1 MKSIK
6 NIRTDYVKNELNFD
20 DLTVHPFDLFKSW
33 MTDALEQISEPNAFV
48 LSTVNTE
55 GKPSSRVLLLRD
67 LDDKGFN
74 FFTNYN
80 SQKSQDIESN
90 PYVCMNFFWY
100 ESERQVRVSGRI
112 EKLPSESSEDYFN
125 SRPYESKIGAW
136 ASKQSKELSS
146 RNELM
151 NLIKQFKKKYND
163 EDNVPRP
170 GHWSGWNLSPTSIE
184 FWLDGDNRIHERLKY
199 TKDKSNNWIKFLLN
213 P

>member
-136 ASKQSKELSS
+136 SSPQSSVIESREVLNKNVKDFSS
-146 RNELM
+146 
-151 NLIKQFKKKYND
+151 QYT
-163 EDNVPRP
+163 EDVPRP
-170 GHWSGWNLSPTSIE
+170 PHWGGYCIVPDKIE
-184 FWLDGDNRIHERLKY
+184 FWQGRSSRLHDRFVYSLEGEEWK
-199 TKDKSNNWIKFLLN
+199 IVRLA

>member
-33 MTDALEQISEPNAFV
+33 MTDALEHVSEPNAFV
-48 LSTVNTE
+48 LSTVNAE
-55 GKPSSRVLLLRD
+55 GKPSSRVLLLRG
-67 LDDKGFN
+67 LDDKGFV

-90 PYVCMNFFWY
+90 PSVCMNFFWY
-100 ESERQVRVSGRI
+100 ESERQVRISGRI
-112 EKLPSESSEDYFN
+112 EKLSSEASEDYFN

-136 ASKQSKELSS
+136 SSPQSSVIESREVLNKNVKDFSS
-146 RNELM
+146 QYTE
-151 NLIKQFKKKYND
+151 
-163 EDNVPRP
+163 NVPRP
-170 GHWSGWNLSPTSIE
+170 PHWGGYCIVPDKIE
-184 FWLDGDNRIHERLKY
+184 FWQGRSSRLHDRFVYSLEGEEWK
-199 TKDKSNNWIKFLLN
+199 IVRLA

>member
-20 DLTVHPFDLFKSW
+20 DLTTHPFELFKLW
-33 MTDALEQISEPNAFV
+33 MTDALKQVSEPNAFV
-48 LSTVNTE
+48 FSTVNPE
-55 GKPSSRVLLLRD
+55 GRPSSRVLLLRD

-90 PYVCMNFFWY
+90 PFVCMNFFWY

-112 EKLPSESSEDYFN
+112 EKLPVEASDDYFQ
-125 SRPYESKIGAW
+125 SRPYDSKIGAW
-136 ASKQSKELSS
+136 SSPQSSVIESREILVKNVKDFSS
-146 RNELM
+146 
-151 NLIKQFKKKYND
+151 QYSD
-163 EDNVPRP
+163 DVPRP
-170 GHWSGWNLSPTSIE
+170 PHWGGYCIVPDKIE
-184 FWLDGDNRIHERLKY
+184 FWQGRSSRLHDRFVYSLEGEEWKIERLA
-199 TKDKSNNWIKFLLN
+199 

>member
-90 PYVCMNFFWY
+90 PFVCLNFFWY
-100 ESERQVRVSGRI
+100 ELERQVRVSGRI
-112 EKLPSESSEDYFN
+112 EKLPSEASEDYFN

-136 ASKQSKELSS
+136 SSPQSSVIESRKVLNKNVKDFSS
-146 RNELM
+146 
-151 NLIKQFKKKYND
+151 QYT
-163 EDNVPRP
+163 EDVPRP
-170 GHWSGWNLSPTSIE
+170 PHWGGYCIVPDKIE
-184 FWLDGDNRIHERLKY
+184 FWQGRSSRLHDRFVYSLEGEEWK
-199 TKDKSNNWIKFLLN
+199 IVRLA

>member
-48 LSTVNTE
+48 LSTVNAE

-80 SQKSQDIESN
+80 SQKSQDIERN
-90 PYVCMNFFWY
+90 PHVCMNFFWY
-100 ESERQVRVSGRI
+100 QSERQVRVSGRI
-112 EKLPSESSEDYFN
+112 EKLSSEASEDYFN

-136 ASKQSKELSS
+136 SSPQSSVIESREVLNKNVKDFSS
-146 RNELM
+146 
-151 NLIKQFKKKYND
+151 QYT
-163 EDNVPRP
+163 EDVPRP
-170 GHWSGWNLSPTSIE
+170 PHWGGYCIVPDKIE
-184 FWLDGDNRIHERLKY
+184 FWQGRSSRLHDRFVYSLEGEEWK
-199 TKDKSNNWIKFLLN
+199 IVRLA

>member
-90 PYVCMNFFWY
+90 PHVCMNFFWY
-100 ESERQVRVSGRI
+100 ESERQVRISGQI
-112 EKLPSESSEDYFN
+112 EKLSSEASEDYFN

-136 ASKQSKELSS
+136 SSPQSSVIDSREVLNKNVKDFSS
-146 RNELM
+146 
-151 NLIKQFKKKYND
+151 QYAD
-163 EDNVPRP
+163 DVPRP
-170 GHWSGWNLSPTSIE
+170 PHWGGYRIVADRIE
-184 FWLDGDNRIHERLKY
+184 FWQGRSSRLHDRFVYSLEGEEWK
-199 TKDKSNNWIKFLLN
+199 KVRLA

>member
-48 LSTVNTE
+48 LSTVNAE

-90 PYVCMNFFWY
+90 PHVCMNFFWY
-100 ESERQVRVSGRI
+100 QSERQVRVSGRI
-112 EKLPSESSEDYFN
+112 EKLSSEASEDYFN

-136 ASKQSKELSS
+136 SSPQSSVIESREVLNKNVKDFSS
-146 RNELM
+146 
-151 NLIKQFKKKYND
+151 QYT
-163 EDNVPRP
+163 EDVPRP
-170 GHWSGWNLSPTSIE
+170 PHWGGYCIVPDKIE
-184 FWLDGDNRIHERLKY
+184 FWQGRSSRLHDRFVYSLEGEEWK
-199 TKDKSNNWIKFLLN
+199 IVRLA

>member
-33 MTDALEQISEPNAFV
+33 MTDALEHVSEPNAFV
-48 LSTVNTE
+48 LSTVNAE

-90 PYVCMNFFWY
+90 PHVCMNFFWY

-112 EKLPSESSEDYFN
+112 EKLSSEASEDYFS

-136 ASKQSKELSS
+136 SSPQSSVIDSREVLNKNVKDFSS
-146 RNELM
+146 
-151 NLIKQFKKKYND
+151 QYT
-163 EDNVPRP
+163 EDVPRP
-170 GHWSGWNLSPTSIE
+170 PHWGGYCIVPDKIE
-184 FWLDGDNRIHERLKY
+184 FWQGRSSRLHDRFVYSLEGEEWK
-199 TKDKSNNWIKFLLN
+199 IVRLA

>member
-90 PYVCMNFFWY
+90 PFVCMNFFWY
-100 ESERQVRVSGRI
+100 ELERQVRVSGRI

-136 ASKQSKELSS
+136 SSPQSSVIESRKVLNKNVKDFSS
-146 RNELM
+146 
-151 NLIKQFKKKYND
+151 QYT
-163 EDNVPRP
+163 EDVPRP
-170 GHWSGWNLSPTSIE
+170 PHWGGYCIVPDKIE
-184 FWLDGDNRIHERLKY
+184 FWQGRSSRLHDRFVYSLEGEEWK
-199 TKDKSNNWIKFLLN
+199 IVRLA

>member
-1 MKSIK
+1 
-6 NIRTDYVKNELNFD
+6 
-20 DLTVHPFDLFKSW
+20 

-136 ASKQSKELSS
+136 SSPQSSVIESREVLNKNVKDFSS
-146 RNELM
+146 
-151 NLIKQFKKKYND
+151 QYT
-163 EDNVPRP
+163 EDVPRP
-170 GHWSGWNLSPTSIE
+170 PHWGGYCIVPDKIE
-184 FWLDGDNRIHERLKY
+184 FWQGRSSRLHDRFVYSLEGEEWK
-199 TKDKSNNWIKFLLN
+199 IVRLA

>member
-33 MTDALEQISEPNAFV
+33 MTDALEHVSEPNAFV
-48 LSTVNTE
+48 LSTVNVE

-90 PYVCMNFFWY
+90 PHVCMNFFWY

-112 EKLPSESSEDYFN
+112 EKLSSEASEDYFS

-136 ASKQSKELSS
+136 SSPQSSVIDSREVLNKNVKDFSS
-146 RNELM
+146 
-151 NLIKQFKKKYND
+151 QYT
-163 EDNVPRP
+163 EDVHRPPHWGGYCIVPDK
-170 GHWSGWNLSPTSIE
+170 IE
-184 FWLDGDNRIHERLKY
+184 FWQGRSSRLHDRFVYSLEGEEWK
-199 TKDKSNNWIKFLLN
+199 IVRLA

>member
-20 DLTVHPFDLFKSW
+20 DLTVHPFDLFKLW

-90 PYVCMNFFWY
+90 PFVCMNFFWY
-100 ESERQVRVSGRI
+100 ELERQVRVSGRI
-112 EKLPSESSEDYFN
+112 EKLPSEASEDYFN

-136 ASKQSKELSS
+136 SSPQSSVIESRKVLNKNVKDFSS
-146 RNELM
+146 
-151 NLIKQFKKKYND
+151 QYT
-163 EDNVPRP
+163 EDVPRP
-170 GHWSGWNLSPTSIE
+170 PHWGGYCIVPDKIE
-184 FWLDGDNRIHERLKY
+184 FWQGRSSRLHDRFVYSLEGEEWK
-199 TKDKSNNWIKFLLN
+199 IVRLA

>member
-33 MTDALEQISEPNAFV
+33 MTDALEHVSEPNAFV
-48 LSTVNTE
+48 LSTVNVE

-90 PYVCMNFFWY
+90 PHVCMNFFWY

-112 EKLPSESSEDYFN
+112 EKLSSESSEDYFS

-136 ASKQSKELSS
+136 SSPQSSVIDSREVLNKNVKDFSS
-146 RNELM
+146 
-151 NLIKQFKKKYND
+151 QYT
-163 EDNVPRP
+163 EDVPRP
-170 GHWSGWNLSPTSIE
+170 PHWGGYCIVPDKIE
-184 FWLDGDNRIHERLKY
+184 FWQGRSSRLHDRFVYSLEGEEWK
-199 TKDKSNNWIKFLLN
+199 IVRLA

>member
-100 ESERQVRVSGRI
+100 QSERQVRVSGRI
-112 EKLPSESSEDYFN
+112 EKLSSEASEDYFN

-136 ASKQSKELSS
+136 SSPQSSVIESREVLNKNVKDFSS
-146 RNELM
+146 
-151 NLIKQFKKKYND
+151 QYT
-163 EDNVPRP
+163 EDVPRP
-170 GHWSGWNLSPTSIE
+170 PHWGGYCIVPDKIE
-184 FWLDGDNRIHERLKY
+184 FWQGRSSRLHDRFVYSLEGEEWK
-199 TKDKSNNWIKFLLN
+199 IVRLA

>member
-33 MTDALEQISEPNAFV
+33 MTDALEHVSEPNAFV
-48 LSTVNTE
+48 LSTVNAE

-90 PYVCMNFFWY
+90 PHVCMNFFWY

-136 ASKQSKELSS
+136 SSPQSSVIESREVLNKNVKDFSS
-146 RNELM
+146 
-151 NLIKQFKKKYND
+151 QYT
-163 EDNVPRP
+163 EDVPRP
-170 GHWSGWNLSPTSIE
+170 PHWGGYCIVPDKIE
-184 FWLDGDNRIHERLKY
+184 FWQGRSSRLHDRFVYSLEGEEWK
-199 TKDKSNNWIKFLLN
+199 IVRLA

>member
-136 ASKQSKELSS
+136 SSPQSSVIES
-146 RNELM
+146 REVLNK
-151 NLIKQFKKKYND
+151 NVKDFSTQYT
-163 EDNVPRP
+163 EDVPRP
-170 GHWSGWNLSPTSIE
+170 PHWGGYCIVPDKIE
-184 FWLDGDNRIHERLKY
+184 FWQGRSSRLHDRFVYSLEGEEWK
-199 TKDKSNNWIKFLLN
+199 IVRLA

>member
-48 LSTVNTE
+48 LSTVNAE

-90 PYVCMNFFWY
+90 PHVCMNFFWY
-100 ESERQVRVSGRI
+100 QSERQVRVSGRI
-112 EKLPSESSEDYFN
+112 EKLSSEASEDYFN

-136 ASKQSKELSS
+136 SSPQSSVIESREVLNKNVKDFSS
-146 RNELM
+146 
-151 NLIKQFKKKYND
+151 QYTD
-163 EDNVPRP
+163 DVPRP
-170 GHWSGWNLSPTSIE
+170 PHWGGYCIVPDKIE
-184 FWLDGDNRIHERLKY
+184 FWQGRSRRLHDRIVYSLEGEEWKIVRLA
-199 TKDKSNNWIKFLLN
+199 

>member
-90 PYVCMNFFWY
+90 PFVCLNFFWY
-100 ESERQVRVSGRI
+100 ELERQVRVSGRI
-112 EKLPSESSEDYFN
+112 EKLPSEASEDYFN

-136 ASKQSKELSS
+136 SSPQSSVIESRKVLNKNVKDFSS
-146 RNELM
+146 
-151 NLIKQFKKKYND
+151 QYT
-163 EDNVPRP
+163 EDVPRP
-170 GHWSGWNLSPTSIE
+170 PHWGGYCIVPDKIE
-184 FWLDGDNRIHERLKY
+184 FWQGRSSRLHDRFVYSIEGEEWK
-199 TKDKSNNWIKFLLN
+199 IVRLA

>member
-33 MTDALEQISEPNAFV
+33 MTDALEHVSEPNAFV
-48 LSTVNTE
+48 LSTVNVE

-90 PYVCMNFFWY
+90 PHVCMNFFWY

-112 EKLPSESSEDYFN
+112 EKLSSEASEDYFS

-136 ASKQSKELSS
+136 SSPQSSVIDSREVLNKNVKDFSS
-146 RNELM
+146 
-151 NLIKQFKKKYND
+151 QYT
-163 EDNVPRP
+163 EDVPRP
-170 GHWSGWNLSPTSIE
+170 PHWGGYCIVPDKIE
-184 FWLDGDNRIHERLKY
+184 FWQGRSSRLHDRFVYSLEGEEWK
-199 TKDKSNNWIKFLLN
+199 IVRLA

>member
-20 DLTVHPFDLFKSW
+20 DLTTHPFELFKSW
-33 MTDALEQISEPNAFV
+33 MTDALKQVSEPNAFV
-48 LSTVNTE
+48 FSTVNSE

-90 PYVCMNFFWY
+90 PFVCMNFFWY

-112 EKLPSESSEDYFN
+112 EKLPVEASDDYFQ

-136 ASKQSKELSS
+136 SSPQSSIIQSREILDKNVKDFSS
-146 RNELM
+146 
-151 NLIKQFKKKYND
+151 QYTD
-163 EDNVPRP
+163 DVPRP
-170 GHWSGWNLSPTSIE
+170 PHWGGYCIVPDKIE
-184 FWLDGDNRIHERLKY
+184 FWQGRSSRLHDRFVYSLEGEEWKIERLA
-199 TKDKSNNWIKFLLN
+199 

>member
-20 DLTVHPFDLFKSW
+20 DLTVHPFDLFKLW

-67 LDDKGFN
+67 LDYKGFN

-136 ASKQSKELSS
+136 SSPQSSVIESREVLNNNVKDFSS
-146 RNELM
+146 
-151 NLIKQFKKKYND
+151 QYTVD
-163 EDNVPRP
+163 VPRP
-170 GHWSGWNLSPTSIE
+170 PHWGGYCIVPDKIE
-184 FWLDGDNRIHERLKY
+184 FWQGRSSRLHDRFVYSLEGEEWK
-199 TKDKSNNWIKFLLN
+199 IVRLA

>member
-48 LSTVNTE
+48 LSTVSTE

-90 PYVCMNFFWY
+90 PFVCMNFFWY
-100 ESERQVRVSGRI
+100 ELERQVRVSGRI
-112 EKLPSESSEDYFN
+112 EKLPSEASEDYFN

-136 ASKQSKELSS
+136 SSPQSSVIESRKVLNKNVKDFSS
-146 RNELM
+146 
-151 NLIKQFKKKYND
+151 QYT
-163 EDNVPRP
+163 EDVPRP
-170 GHWSGWNLSPTSIE
+170 PHWGGYCIVPDKIE
-184 FWLDGDNRIHERLKY
+184 FWQGRSSRLHDRFVYSLEGEEWK
-199 TKDKSNNWIKFLLN
+199 IVRLA

>member
-48 LSTVNTE
+48 LSTVNTK

-90 PYVCMNFFWY
+90 PHVCMNFFWY

-136 ASKQSKELSS
+136 SSPQSSVIESREVLNKNVKDFSS
-146 RNELM
+146 
-151 NLIKQFKKKYND
+151 QYT
-163 EDNVPRP
+163 EDVPCP
-170 GHWSGWNLSPTSIE
+170 PHWGGYCIVPDKIE
-184 FWLDGDNRIHERLKY
+184 FWQGRSSRLHDRFVYSLEGEEWK
-199 TKDKSNNWIKFLLN
+199 IVRLA

>member
-48 LSTVNTE
+48 LSTVNTK

-125 SRPYESKIGAW
+125 SRPYESKIGAC
-136 ASKQSKELSS
+136 SSPQSSVIESREVLNKNVKDFSS
-146 RNELM
+146 
-151 NLIKQFKKKYND
+151 QYT
-163 EDNVPRP
+163 EDVPFP
-170 GHWSGWNLSPTSIE
+170 PHWGGYCIVPDKIE
-184 FWLDGDNRIHERLKY
+184 FWQGRSSRLHDRFVYSLEGEEWK
-199 TKDKSNNWIKFLLN
+199 IVRLA

>member
-6 NIRTDYVKNELNFD
+6 NIRTDYVKNELNYD

-33 MTDALEQISEPNAFV
+33 MTDVLEHVSEPNAFV
-48 LSTVNTE
+48 LSTVNAE

-90 PYVCMNFFWY
+90 PHVCMNFFWY
-100 ESERQVRVSGRI
+100 ESERQVRISGQI
-112 EKLPSESSEDYFN
+112 EKLSSEASEDYFN

-136 ASKQSKELSS
+136 SSPQSSVIDSREVLNKNVKDFSS
-146 RNELM
+146 
-151 NLIKQFKKKYND
+151 QYAD
-163 EDNVPRP
+163 DVPRP
-170 GHWSGWNLSPTSIE
+170 PHWGGYRIVADRIE
-184 FWLDGDNRIHERLKY
+184 FWQGRSSRLHDRFVYSLEGEEWK
-199 TKDKSNNWIKFLLN
+199 KVRLA

>member
-6 NIRTDYVKNELNFD
+6 NIRTDYVKNELNYD

-90 PYVCMNFFWY
+90 PHVCMNFFWY

-136 ASKQSKELSS
+136 SSPQSSVIESREVLNKNVKDFSS
-146 RNELM
+146 
-151 NLIKQFKKKYND
+151 QYT
-163 EDNVPRP
+163 EDVPRP
-170 GHWSGWNLSPTSIE
+170 PHWGGYCIVPDKIE
-184 FWLDGDNRIHERLKY
+184 FWQGRSSRLHDRFVYSLEGEEWK
-199 TKDKSNNWIKFLLN
+199 IVRLA

>member
-90 PYVCMNFFWY
+90 PFVCMNFFWY
-100 ESERQVRVSGRI
+100 ELERQVRVSGRI
-112 EKLPSESSEDYFN
+112 EKLPSEASEDYFN

-136 ASKQSKELSS
+136 SSPQSSVIESRKVLNKNVKDFSS
-146 RNELM
+146 
-151 NLIKQFKKKYND
+151 QYT
-163 EDNVPRP
+163 EDVPRP
-170 GHWSGWNLSPTSIE
+170 PHWGGYCIVPDKIE
-184 FWLDGDNRIHERLKY
+184 FWQGRSSRLHDRFVYSLEGEEWK
-199 TKDKSNNWIKFLLN
+199 IVRLA

>member
-100 ESERQVRVSGRI
+100 ELERQVRVSGRI
-112 EKLPSESSEDYFN
+112 EKLPSEASEDYFN

-136 ASKQSKELSS
+136 SSPQSSVIESRKVLNKNVKDFSS
-146 RNELM
+146 
-151 NLIKQFKKKYND
+151 QYT
-163 EDNVPRP
+163 EDVPRP
-170 GHWSGWNLSPTSIE
+170 PHWGGYCIVPDKIE
-184 FWLDGDNRIHERLKY
+184 FWQGRSSRLHDRFVYSLEGEEWK
-199 TKDKSNNWIKFLLN
+199 IVRLA